1 MRRTLILLVFLLAVG
16 TASAQDK
23 MIAIKGTV
31 TDAKSKEPL
40 PGVTV
45 YVLNGYHYTQTN
57 GDGAFVIKVPEK
69 MTGGNL
75 VFSLFGYDRDTLAV
89 RQVQKSPKVRLRE
102 GGSIK
107 LSEVVISEY
116 TPQSLVKEAVKRIP
130 QNFWTDTTV
139 GTYFYRD
146 VRQLE
151 DSLYLFDEMVFDA
164 LRVGY
169 DKHNTTTKLANDWR
183 HPEARP
189 IESNYKAILF
199 SRLLVNDTA
208 YINEITGG
216 TGSSY
221 LEYSDNAVLFD
232 PAEIPNTTFY
242 LSGKKSRQKVWDYR
256 METFADADGAEYY
269 YLTLTKSNTLLG
281 NAFDTVWLTIAKGN
295 LALTKVETVNNTHL
309 TSIPWPFNKLAEKV
323 GFDSIYWN
331 NHNVYNY
338 GEVDGRL
345 TLTSYTKHQQST
357 YFFSEAGTG
366 SGKREQHYTL
376 DAQCVLTS
384 QRRGDASFFDG
395 NNIQSP
401 VRVAVSDR
409 QAGQLRYD
417 EDFWSQY
424 NFVPL
429 EEALLE
435 KLERKLGT
443 K

>member
-116 TPQSLVKEAVKRIP
+116 TPQSLVKEAVERIP
-130 QNFWTDTTV
+130 QNFWTDTMV

-169 DKHNTTTKLANDWR
+169 DKHHALERTGGREGNLVK
-183 HPEARP
+183 
-189 IESNYKAILF
+189 SNYKAILF

-208 YINEITGG
+208 YIKKITGG
-216 TGSSY
+216 TGSFR
-221 LEYSDNAVLFD
+221 LTYSDNDVLVD
-232 PAEIPNTTFY
+232 PVEIPNTTSY
-242 LSGKKSRQKVWDYR
+242 LSTSKRSLKSWNYK
-256 METFADADGAEYY
+256 METFTATEDVDY
-269 YLTLTKSNTLLG
+269 YLVTMTKSLNSFGPTEYRI
-281 NAFDTVWLTIAKGN
+281 VLTIRKSD
-295 LALTKVETVNNTHL
+295 LAIVRVEFNYDSKENDY
-309 TSIPWPFNKLAEKV
+309 PWPMNKLSQKV
-323 GFDSIYWN
+323 GRDSIHYTERK
-331 NHNVYNY
+331 VCNY
-338 GEVDGRL
+338 GEVEGKM
-345 TLTSYTKHQQST
+345 TLTSYMEHETAT
-357 YFFSEAGTG
+357 FFYSNDTMYGQ
-366 SGKREQHYTL
+366 REQHFVY

-384 QRRGDASFFDG
+384 SRHGDASFFDK

-401 VRVAVSDR
+401 VRIAVSDR
-409 QAGQLRYD
+409 QSGELRYD

-429 EEALLE
+429 EEALQK
-435 KLERKLGT
+435 KLERKLG